1 MSIDKWLVD
10 EKMELKKKLRDQKFQ
25 SLPIE
30 EKEKLKK
37 KQIREILKEENSNL
51 NENSGKFFNHV
62 IKFKDWINNRNYLRG
77 DIQKIEVWI
86 RNLNEILNLEH
97 EEQNKLDKP
106 DLKELYKII
115 PPDFLDDKYR
125 MIMYK
130 KLNLKRL
137 DNSDR
142 YYLKKLKILIK
153 KKLTEAQYYEIL
165 NRILEGK

>member
-1 MSIDKWLVD
+1 MSIDKWLMD

-25 SLPIE
+25 SLTFE

-37 KQIREILKEENSNL
+37 KQIRELLKERNFNQ
-51 NENSGKFFNHV
+51 NENSGNFFTQV
-62 IKFKDWINNRNYLRG
+62 IKFKDWLNNRHYLKG

-86 RNLNEILNLEH
+86 KNLNEILNLEH
-97 EEQNKLDKP
+97 EENDKS
-106 DLKELYKII
+106 DKSELKDLYKTI
-115 PPDFLDDKYR
+115 PPDILDDKYR
-125 MIMYK
+125 IILYK
-130 KLNLKRL
+130 KLYAKRL

-165 NRILEGK
+165 NRILEAK